1 MTRRNASD
9 RERKGQ
15 RNVHSITVCAE
26 TDFATS
32 ETLEGSERRIVSG
45 LPRIINL
52 QRSLPLIH
60 VTSALNAMTPVFFV
74 ATVAAV
80 SADQAIQAGSDCGHG
95 VFGFAED
102 PYL

>member
-1 MTRRNASD
+1 MHR
-9 RERKGQ
+9 
-15 RNVHSITVCAE
+15 ITVCAE

-60 VTSALNAMTPVFFV
+60 VTSALNAMTPVKFV
-74 ATVAAV
+74 ATVPAIAA
-80 SADQAIQAGSDCGHG
+80 DKAIQAGFDRGHRI
-95 VFGFAED
+95 FRFAEN